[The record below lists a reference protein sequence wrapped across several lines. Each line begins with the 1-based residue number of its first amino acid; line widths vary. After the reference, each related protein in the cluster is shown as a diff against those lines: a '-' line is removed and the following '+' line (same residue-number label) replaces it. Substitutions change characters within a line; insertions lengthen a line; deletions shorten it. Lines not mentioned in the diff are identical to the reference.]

1 MDGARDQYE
10 ERLKEVFESFDGSGL
25 GSLSPEELTDLCRAL
40 QLEENTLNTLL
51 HTLLQDQISAR
62 VRDHMHTHVILFY
75 FSLNFCVIC
84 FFYCCN
90 FNAETLNVQENLSVV
105 YISETILYKTQTK

>member
-10 ERLKEVFESFDGSGL
+10 EQLKEVFESFDGNGL

-51 HTLLQDQISAR
+51 HTLLEDQTHAR
-62 VRDHMHTHVILFY
+62 VRDHMCYLDFIYFSDIFYFY
-75 FSLNFCVIC
+75 FSRFILFELFFFECV
-84 FFYCCN
+84 
-90 FNAETLNVQENLSVV
+90 L
-105 YISETILYKTQTK
+105 ILMLRH

>member
-25 GSLSPEELTDLCRAL
+25 GSLSPEELTDLCQAL

-62 VRDHMHTHVILFY
+62 VRERAYLIFL
-75 FSLNFCVIC
+75 
-84 FFYCCN
+84 
-90 FNAETLNVQENLSVV
+90 NAETFNTVNGQGNLSVD
-105 YISETILYKTQTK
+105 YISETYFVPKKTTQRTF

>member
-62 VRDHMHTHVILFY
+62 VRDHMHTHVILF
-75 FSLNFCVIC
+75 
-84 FFYCCN
+84 
-90 FNAETLNVQENLSVV
+90 
-105 YISETILYKTQTK
+105 

>member
-25 GSLSPEELTDLCRAL
+25 GSLSPEELTDLCQAL

-51 HTLLQDQISAR
+51 HALLQDQISTR
-62 VRDHMHTHVILFY
+62 VRDRMHTNVILVL
-75 FSLNFCVIC
+75 FSFLH
-84 FFYCCN
+84 
-90 FNAETLNVQENLSVV
+90 FNAATLNR
-105 YISETILYKTQTK
+105 I

>member
-10 ERLKEVFESFDGSGL
+10 EQLKEVFESFDGNGL

-51 HTLLQDQISAR
+51 HTLLEDQTHAR
-62 VRDHMHTHVILFY
+62 VRDHMRYLDFIYFSDIFYFY
-75 FSLNFCVIC
+75 FSRFILTFFFWVCV
-84 FFYCCN
+84 N
-90 FNAETLNVQENLSVV
+90 FNAEALNTVNAQKNLSVV
-105 YISETILYKTQTK
+105 YIS

>member
-62 VRDHMHTHVILFY
+62 VREHAYFILV
-75 FSLNFCVIC
+75 S
-84 FFYCCN
+84 FFVW
-90 FNAETLNVQENLSVV
+90 FVFLNAETFNTVNGQGNLSVDY
-105 YISETILYKTQTK
+105 YISETLYFVQKTPNQRTF

>member
-25 GSLSPEELTDLCRAL
+25 GSLGPEELTDLCRAL

-51 HTLLQDQISAR
+51 HTLLEDQIRAR
-62 VRDHMHTHVILFY
+62 VSDNIDTHALFR
-75 FSLNFCVIC
+75 FDFI
-84 FFYCCN
+84 
-90 FNAETLNVQENLSVV
+90 
-105 YISETILYKTQTK
+105 